1 MNFRSDFISMVPTS
15 FAYAGVLSGN
25 QSYVEEAY
33 HQIKLYRNYLR
44 DANAGNLWHH
54 IVYGWWDDAGH
65 WTTGETAFSGCSMRS
80 TDPSQATA
88 GPPPACSAFSPPS
101 ATPLTRRSWPR
112 SRPT

>member
-1 MNFRSDFISMVPTS
+1 MVPTS

-44 DANAGNLWHH
+44 DPNAGNLWHH

-65 WTTGETAFSGCSMRS
+65 WTTGETAFSERMRS
-80 TDPSQATA
+80 TDLSQATA
-88 GPPPACSAFSPPS
+88 GPPPACSASSPPS
-101 ATPLTRRSWPR
+101 VTPPTRRSWPR